1 MPPQESQEEQ
11 LRRLIAQAEA
21 MIAELKNR
29 GSSGDLELAR
39 DIETKRDDLQQR
51 LLAAQRAPF
60 DLGP

>member
-1 MPPQESQEEQ
+1 MGRHESEEEQ

-29 GSSGDLELAR
+29 GTTGDLELAR
-39 DIETKRDDLQQR
+39 DIETKLDDLQRR
-51 LLAAQRAPF
+51 LSAAQRAPF